1 MADRLQRD
9 GKFREPDGV
18 AENYE
23 RLSLTLRALGAGLWD
38 YDITSNTLY
47 CNDRWYE
54 ILGLEA
60 RSDRIISI
68 EDFRSR
74 IHPEDAEYATRID
87 FSQVSDLIANDE
99 RYHMEYRIVRP
110 NGDIRWVKSVACLLR
125 DNANHV
131 RAVGSIIDITESQQT
146 RSAKNAEPEPI
157 PKAKAKQGVR
167 LPPRGSLDMHS
178 DVRLSERERE
188 CLLWVS
194 VGKTAWETAA
204 ILGRSQRTVEFHLT
218 NAIRKLNAA
227 NKVHAAAIA
236 IRNGIL

>member
-1 MADRLQRD
+1 MADRAQRD
-9 GKFREPDGV
+9 GTFRDAGGIV
-18 AENYE
+18 ENYE
-23 RLSLTLRALGAGLWD
+23 RLSLTLKAMGAGLWD
-38 YDITSNTLY
+38 YDITADRLY
-47 CNDRWYE
+47 CNPRWYE

-60 RSDRIISI
+60 QADLITSI
-68 EDFRSR
+68 DAFRSH
-74 IHPEDAEYATRID
+74 IHPDDVDYATRID
-87 FSQVSDLIANDE
+87 FREVDDLIASDE
-99 RYHMEYRIVRP
+99 RYHVEYRIVRP
-110 NGDIRWVKSVACLLR
+110 DGDIRWVHSVACLLR
-125 DNANHV
+125 DNSNHL
-131 RAVGSIIDITESQQT
+131 RAVGSIIDITEFQQSRT
-146 RSAKNAEPEPI
+146 TEEPERTPM
-157 PKAKAKQGVR
+157 PATKAKQGVR
-167 LPPRGSLDMHS
+167 LPPRGSLDMQS